1 MRRVIVLLLV
11 LVVGLTGGYLVGSR
25 VPEGDSLSAAGTPAG
40 EPREKQ
46 PLYWVAP
53 MDPNYRRDKPGK
65 SPMGMDLVPVYEEAQ
80 DSGDFIRINPA
91 VENNLGVRS
100 ELVKT
105 GPLWRRIEATA
116 YVDLDETLIS
126 SINVRTQGWI
136 TRLSIHAEGERVKKG
151 DLLFELYSPELVSA
165 QKEYLQASKRGDNPL
180 LAAAAEKLG
189 ALGMIQADI
198 SALQQGGK
206 ASQSIRVVAPR
217 DGIVSALNVRE
228 GSYIQPNTLVM
239 SLVDLSSVW
248 LQAEIFESQ
257 AEWVASGQAARA
269 TLDYLPA
276 HEFNGQVDYVYPV
289 LDPKTRT
296 LRVRLRFENPEELL
310 KPNMYARVSIYGKLH
325 PNALSI
331 PRQALIRSK
340 GANRVVLGLGDGRFR
355 VQEVLTGIESGEAVE
370 ILAGLEEGDRVVTS
384 AQFLLD
390 SEASLT
396 GAISRLDD
404 SVTRDTPE
412 DNRPVIASGRLEAVY
427 LDRKRVRVT
436 HGPIDALAWPT
447 MTMEF
452 DVLGDVDLAAFD
464 PGQNIR
470 FTLQQQLAGEYA
482 IVSLAQQAAL
492 DPITQPETGQVEQ
505 DDSTTGVPASR
516 PAGLGLVVAIDRQA
530 RVMKLRHGPI
540 EELGWPAMTMDFDV
554 AGQVDITG
562 LEEGQSIRFELGKD
576 ANDRFIIEF
585 LELTDETD
593 ASSEE
598 PASQPE
604 HAHD

>member
-1 MRRVIVLLLV
+1 
-11 LVVGLTGGYLVGSR
+11 
-25 VPEGDSLSAAGTPAG
+25 
-40 EPREKQ
+40 
-46 PLYWVAP
+46 
-53 MDPNYRRDKPGK
+53 
-65 SPMGMDLVPVYEEAQ
+65 
-80 DSGDFIRINPA
+80 
-91 VENNLGVRS
+91 
-100 ELVKT
+100 
-105 GPLWRRIEATA
+105 
-116 YVDLDETLIS
+116 
-126 SINVRTQGWI
+126 
-136 TRLSIHAEGERVKKG
+136 
-151 DLLFELYSPELVSA
+151 
-165 QKEYLQASKRGDNPL
+165 
-180 LAAAAEKLG
+180 
-189 ALGMIQADI
+189 
-198 SALQQGGK
+198 
-206 ASQSIRVVAPR
+206 
-217 DGIVSALNVRE
+217 
-228 GSYIQPNTLVM
+228 
-239 SLVDLSSVW
+239 
-248 LQAEIFESQ
+248 
-257 AEWVASGQAARA
+257 
-269 TLDYLPA
+269 
-276 HEFNGQVDYVYPV
+276 
-289 LDPKTRT
+289 
-296 LRVRLRFENPEELL
+296 
-310 KPNMYARVSIYGKLH
+310 
-325 PNALSI
+325 
-331 PRQALIRSK
+331 
-340 GANRVVLGLGDGRFR
+340 
-355 VQEVLTGIESGEAVE
+355 
-370 ILAGLEEGDRVVTS
+370 
-384 AQFLLD
+384 
-390 SEASLT
+390 
-396 GAISRLDD
+396 
-404 SVTRDTPE
+404 RDTPE

-540 EELGWPAMTMDFDV
+540 EELGWPAMTMDFEL

-562 LEEGQSIRFELGKD
+562 LEQGQCIRFGLGKD